1 MDNCASDVTILF
13 NFSAAP
19 KSHLSRKNWTDISAA
34 FYNSGHAFPA
44 CFSARDT
51 DFLRKEIEEVFKA
64 GKHAVEEINKSNP
77 QAAFAFTLFECIKGK
92 SLARGADVLSR
103 CFFRLNIL

>member
-1 MDNCASDVTILF
+1 MD
-13 NFSAAP
+13 
-19 KSHLSRKNWTDISAA
+19 RDISAA

-44 CFSARDT
+44 CFSERDV

-77 QAAFAFTLFECIKGK
+77 QAAFAFTLFDCIKGK
-92 SLARGADVLSR
+92 RLASEQELSFEMSR
-103 CFFRLNIL
+103 CPALSFTYIYIL